1 MPSALFNQINIVH
14 MTSSVSRRLDIHVLY
29 VMFKIIAFLI
39 MTLFARLYV
48 RVNMLLIAFFIITLF
63 ARLYVRV
70 DMLLIAF
77 FIITLF
83 ARLYV
88 RVGMLLIAFLNMQIS
103 KSPIIS
109 GSIVTTRPFSLPCK
123 YLQSSENGR
132 VVTIG
137 FWLCLFL
144 QNSRRKSGV
153 GEMNGTVIT
162 NQLQNSFKI
171 KDNNVYGSSY
181 YWPFK
186 TSSFKQVAC
195 LILITVFAQLYVRV
209 GMLLTWGKNLHDR
222 IID

>member
-29 VMFKIIAFLI
+29 VMFKIIAFFI

-88 RVGMLLIAFLNMQIS
+88 RVGMLLIAFLNMQMS

-137 FWLCLFL
+137 F
-144 QNSRRKSGV
+144 
-153 GEMNGTVIT
+153 
-162 NQLQNSFKI
+162 
-171 KDNNVYGSSY
+171 
-181 YWPFK
+181 
-186 TSSFKQVAC
+186 
-195 LILITVFAQLYVRV
+195 
-209 GMLLTWGKNLHDR
+209 
-222 IID
+222 

>member
-29 VMFKIIAFLI
+29 VMFKIIAF
-39 MTLFARLYV
+39 
-48 RVNMLLIAFFIITLF
+48 FIITLF

-77 FIITLF
+77 FIIT
-83 ARLYV
+83 
-88 RVGMLLIAFLNMQIS
+88 FLNMQIS

-153 GEMNGTVIT
+153 GEMNGTVIA